1 MTLVYNLSTLLIQN
15 KNLGLIMEYRNIDLL
30 EEGCI
35 VAKDVRSSSNML
47 LLPAGTQLSSG
58 QINMLKTWNVRRVF
72 VDIDEDTESPEF
84 KEMERVVDQK
94 VSDLFFHNPQSPF
107 IDSLKLTVR
116 RFHRRKLRE
125 NS

>member
-1 MTLVYNLSTLLIQN
+1 
-15 KNLGLIMEYRNIDLL
+15 MEYRNIDLL